1 MQGSISKESKQKSK
15 TKCSLFLLLLAVN
28 IALLLNE
35 LLCSFFFLLLRLFD
49 LLVDLFLPIRH
60 QHLAKLLLLLLQIT
74 LDLIVF
80 SLLVSLGH
88 DLLLDLFGCLWW
100 YHCFSCTGVFLTG
113 ALLGLRGLSCS
124 IVII

>member
-35 LLCSFFFLLLRLFD
+35 LLRCFFFLLLRLFD
-49 LLVDLFLPIRH
+49 LLVDLLLPIRH
-60 QHLAKLLLLLLQIT
+60 QHLSKLLLLLLQIT
-74 LDLIVF
+74 LDLVVF
-80 SLLVSLGH
+80 GLLVGLGH

-100 YHCFSCTGVFLTG
+100 YHGFRCASVFLAG
-113 ALLGLRGLSCS
+113 AFLGLRGLSS

>member
-1 MQGSISKESKQKSK
+1 MHGSISILNKQKSK

-49 LLVDLFLPIRH
+49 LLGDLLLPIRH
-60 QHLAKLLLLLLQIT
+60 QHLAKLLLLLLQIA
-74 LDLIVF
+74 LDLVVLG
-80 SLLVSLGH
+80 LLVSLGH
-88 DLLLDLFGCLWW
+88 DLLLDLLGRLWW
-100 YHCFSCTGVFLTG
+100 YHCFSCASVFLTG
-113 ALLGLRGLSCS
+113 AFLGLRGLSS